1 MAMEQNQSDQRGA
14 YRYEVDAAVHGEI
27 GDQAFEGHLQ
37 DVSAT
42 GAAITG
48 VGDVGYENDQ
58 FVSLHMEGLGSRS
71 GYIRRAIPNGFALQF
86 HQDDEEEQRKLEAA
100 AQLRALGRGALD
112 A

>member
-1 MAMEQNQSDQRGA
+1 MEQNQADQRGA

-27 GDQAFEGHLQ
+27 GDHAFDGQLH

-42 GAAITG
+42 GAAVTG
-48 VGDVGYENDQ
+48 IGDVGYENDQ
-58 FVSLHMEGLGSRS
+58 FVTLHMEGLGSRS
-71 GYIRRAIPNGFALQF
+71 GYVRRAIPGGFAMQF
-86 HQDDEEEQRKLEAA
+86 EQDDEEEQRKLEAV